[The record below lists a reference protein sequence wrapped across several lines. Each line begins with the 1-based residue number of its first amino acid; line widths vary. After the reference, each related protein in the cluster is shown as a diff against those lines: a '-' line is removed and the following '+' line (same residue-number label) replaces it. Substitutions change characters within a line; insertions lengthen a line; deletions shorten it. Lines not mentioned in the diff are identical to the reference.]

1 MAPDIAVLVAGDRD
15 AYLPLLPTIFD
26 EVARVPHH
34 VIGAAAAHA
43 GRLAEALGRIL
54 ALPGADFTRP
64 ELLGVMTHPHVIA
77 RYPHC
82 SPDDW
87 RDWVTTLG
95 VYRGADARDH
105 AGTYLEQ
112 APDRYHWAQ
121 ALDRLTLGAFL
132 GPAEQGEADEVAL
145 GRHPLRPEP
154 TTGDQQASAAT
165 FVALARSLIADAR
178 WLADHAATLTEWA
191 AIFARTC
198 DAYLTAAT
206 PDDDQDLARLHATLA
221 ELAAGDLDG
230 RVLGFTEVRELLRE
244 RLGELRRDRGDVL
257 IDGVT
262 VATLAPMRAL
272 PWRHV
277 FVVGLGGAA
286 FPARSRPTPYDLRR
300 GAALTARGDVTA
312 ADRDRHAM
320 LEAVLGAR
328 ASLTL
333 SYVGTHPVSGE
344 ALEASAVVYELAE
357 ALAPYLGAAT
367 AAETLAAITT
377 VHPMHRWSDR
387 YADEP
392 ALASARPQAAI
403 RERDAVATQ
412 AALARA
418 ITAAGADV
426 SPDAA
431 REIVRASPSGA
442 AVRIGLLPPPPPALG
457 RDRAPLATLRL
468 RALTTFLESPVQ
480 AWARHVLGLRERDD
494 AEALELAVEPL
505 AVGAPARSGL
515 LRDAFTRLLREPS
528 MAVND
533 AWRAAAHGLIA
544 RGELPAGPFAEAAR
558 VRDVEILTQ
567 WLDATPRPAGAAPR
581 CWGIG
586 EGRADT
592 TDLAPALRLDVPT
605 PDGGVRRL
613 ALVGATELT
622 LVPGDTLVIQQ
633 GHNASRRHL
642 YHLRGALHHVIM
654 AAAGLTPDREHT
666 HHVLVGDGSTHAI
679 THDPWSVAEAQA
691 YLARLLGE
699 LFGEDHAYLLPLD
712 VALGALGGRPAEAL
726 RHDHKEYGPV
736 DSFDGLGLA
745 GPRAPARAGDAAPR
759 AAGGAGPRLAR
770 RGSVSAGDAVAWV
783 ARPAILPPSAE
794 GALVVEASAGT
805 GKTFFIEHRVADLM
819 IEQGAD
825 LEQILLVT
833 FTEKATAEL
842 RARVRGQLDRLVH
855 APAGPRPDVPAWRID
870 AATRAH
876 LQRALWSMERA
887 AISTI
892 HGFCQRTLGDEAL
905 VGRRLLDERQ
915 ISEEVA
921 FDEAWHAL
929 LREQF
934 ARDPDDARYL
944 AAYLGGGRKLD
955 ELRKTLLSALRKG
968 GELAPAPRAM
978 PPVAEVEAIAAL
990 LRAIDDP
997 EAFVRAAEGPAG
1009 SIGKATETIRILRR
1023 RLAAAE
1029 SALERVLVFD
1039 AALDL
1044 EDRLAKLPGA
1054 LTPKKKAHGTA
1065 ATNAL
1070 AHGVRALL
1078 PLLQRLPLQ
1087 IAHRF
1092 LPALRARLDEDKLAR
1107 GQFDYQD
1114 LLARLAALLRG
1125 PGGDALA
1132 ARLRAR
1138 LPWAL
1143 IDEFQDTD
1151 PLQWEIFARVW
1162 RPEPGAAAI
1171 ASAARGG
1178 LTIVGDPKQAIYSF
1192 RGADVATYLRAREAM
1207 LAGGARRIDLTANQR
1222 STRPLV
1228 EATNALLAGPAVGLD
1243 YFTGA
1248 IGYDAPVAAAGRVDA
1263 SPALPAIVVWDTSGL
1278 AAHAKA
1284 AARDAHVDAIAVELA
1299 TLVRGP
1305 DALTLRHG
1313 DQPPRP
1319 LRLDDVLVLTRSNA
1333 ESRAVAAGL
1342 RARGIPCALLLAEY
1356 LLATDEARAVADL
1369 LAALAAPLR
1378 SVGARPGV
1386 AHPVLRAVVGR
1397 GPRRARRARAP
1408 SAGGAAAGVGRAGKA
1423 PRLPAPVPHH
1433 HLRQRPG
1440 DPRARPGRGRP
1451 QPGQRAPR
1459 ARAAARRARSRPH
1472 RRRRAG
1478 APAAALDRRRR
1489 AGPARRQRRAARRDR
1504 RAGGAHHDHAP
1515 GQGSRGRRGVRVRRH
1530 HHSPGRRPGGDD
1542 RRRHDHAAEPAPQQ
1556 PQGRR

>member
-1 MAPDIAVLVAGDRD
+1 MLRVVHGNRAELLLDQLIARAARAFPTPTPALVVGSATIRRWVTLRLARAQGIVLGLDTPSLEGYLARELTADAPARAAGLRALSRDQLHCALASVLVDVADGADPALGPIATYLAASAAPTDVRRMQLARRLASLWWDYARARPAWLDAWDRDQALDLGDDASAGHRADEAWQRRLHRRLTDALRARERAGGGVLAMPARLLAARARLALPPLPPGDDAHVLGVSYLAPSELHGLAALAEQRDITIYQLNPCAEFWEDLPMRRRGRHRLPSRTGSPAGAPAGDGPEPILLQLWGRPARDTMAALTEASAGDLQACFGDPSAPADEPATALGQLLADTAARVGAPARADGAARAAASGVRVLACPSPARELEIVAAEIAALLAADPTLMAPDIAVLVAGDRD

-736 DSFDGLGLA
+736 DSFDGLALP
-745 GPRAPARAGDAAPR
+745 GP
-759 AAGGAGPRLAR
+759 
-770 RGSVSAGDAVAWV
+770 
-783 ARPAILPPSAE
+783 
-794 GALVVEASAGT
+794 
-805 GKTFFIEHRVADLM
+805 
-819 IEQGAD
+819 
-825 LEQILLVT
+825 
-833 FTEKATAEL
+833 
-842 RARVRGQLDRLVH
+842 
-855 APAGPRPDVPAWRID
+855 
-870 AATRAH
+870 
-876 LQRALWSMERA
+876 
-887 AISTI
+887 
-892 HGFCQRTLGDEAL
+892 
-905 VGRRLLDERQ
+905 ERQ
-915 ISEEVA
+915 
-921 FDEAWHAL
+921 L
-929 LREQF
+929 
-934 ARDPDDARYL
+934 
-944 AAYLGGGRKLD
+944 
-955 ELRKTLLSALRKG
+955 
-968 GELAPAPRAM
+968 
-978 PPVAEVEAIAAL
+978 
-990 LRAIDDP
+990 
-997 EAFVRAAEGPAG
+997 
-1009 SIGKATETIRILRR
+1009 
-1023 RLAAAE
+1023 
-1029 SALERVLVFD
+1029 
-1039 AALDL
+1039 
-1044 EDRLAKLPGA
+1044 
-1054 LTPKKKAHGTA
+1054 
-1065 ATNAL
+1065 
-1070 AHGVRALL
+1070 
-1078 PLLQRLPLQ
+1078 
-1087 IAHRF
+1087 
-1092 LPALRARLDEDKLAR
+1092 
-1107 GQFDYQD
+1107 
-1114 LLARLAALLRG
+1114 
-1125 PGGDALA
+1125 
-1132 ARLRAR
+1132 
-1138 LPWAL
+1138 
-1143 IDEFQDTD
+1143 
-1151 PLQWEIFARVW
+1151 
-1162 RPEPGAAAI
+1162 
-1171 ASAARGG
+1171 
-1178 LTIVGDPKQAIYSF
+1178 
-1192 RGADVATYLRAREAM
+1192 
-1207 LAGGARRIDLTANQR
+1207 
-1222 STRPLV
+1222 
-1228 EATNALLAGPAVGLD
+1228 
-1243 YFTGA
+1243 
-1248 IGYDAPVAAAGRVDA
+1248 
-1263 SPALPAIVVWDTSGL
+1263 
-1278 AAHAKA
+1278 
-1284 AARDAHVDAIAVELA
+1284 ELA
-1299 TLVRGP
+1299 TRRLGPLV
-1305 DALTLRHG
+1305 A
-1313 DQPPRP
+1313 
-1319 LRLDDVLVLTRSNA
+1319 
-1333 ESRAVAAGL
+1333 
-1342 RARGIPCALLLAEY
+1342 RARGWL
-1356 LLATDEARAVADL
+1356 
-1369 LAALAAPLR
+1369 
-1378 SVGARPGV
+1378 
-1386 AHPVLRAVVGR
+1386 
-1397 GPRRARRARAP
+1397 
-1408 SAGGAAAGVGRAGKA
+1408 GGAA
-1423 PRLPAPVPHH
+1423 
-1433 HLRQRPG
+1433 
-1440 DPRARPGRGRP
+1440 
-1451 QPGQRAPR
+1451 
-1459 ARAAARRARSRPH
+1459 
-1472 RRRRAG
+1472 
-1478 APAAALDRRRR
+1478 
-1489 AGPARRQRRAARRDR
+1489 
-1504 RAGGAHHDHAP
+1504 
-1515 GQGSRGRRGVRVRRH
+1515 
-1530 HHSPGRRPGGDD
+1530 
-1542 RRRHDHAAEPAPQQ
+1542 
-1556 PQGRR
+1556 